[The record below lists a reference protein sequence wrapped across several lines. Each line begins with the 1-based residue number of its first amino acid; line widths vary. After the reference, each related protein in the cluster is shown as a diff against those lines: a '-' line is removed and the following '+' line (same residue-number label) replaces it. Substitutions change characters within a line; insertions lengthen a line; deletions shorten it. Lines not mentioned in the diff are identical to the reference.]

1 MRCPG
6 CGSETVEK
14 AAFCERCGQ
23 RLFSPAMY
31 TPSVTYQEPVKKD
44 LATWVKFLP
53 FLGFIIIGLGAVLY
67 VLALGNIFH
76 TASNPSWD
84 PYGTTDDFTS
94 DVRILLASYAV
105 MIFGGVVLLVSFIVL
120 VIKSD

>member
-1 MRCPG
+1 
-6 CGSETVEK
+6 V
-14 AAFCERCGQ
+14 
-23 RLFSPAMY
+23 Y
-31 TPSVTYQEPVKKD
+31 TPPVTYQEPVKRR

-53 FLGFIIIGLGAVLY
+53 FLGLIIIGLGAVLY
-67 VLALGNIFH
+67 GLAISNIFH

-84 PYGTTDDFTS
+84 PYGTGDNFAS

-105 MIFGGVVLLVSFIVL
+105 MILGGVVLLASFIVL